1 MSIISEFIEYLKNQ
15 VNKSIYVWGAQG
27 QLLTNISPAW
37 IRARETSPIHAQR
50 AINLYEARKNIPG
63 ARALDCSGLGM
74 FFLQN
79 EKGIL
84 KTDMTADGLMHKCTM
99 ISKADLKPG
108 DFVFKI
114 NGNGKATHIG
124 YVVSGSGASC
134 RVVEAQG
141 RAYGV
146 VERSLSEGGWNRYGR
161 PTFWA
166 SEKKV
171 ENVINKTEAVNAA
184 IETSGGTCEVT
195 VKVVKSGVKGECVKT
210 VQRLLNDLVNAGLTV
225 DGSCG
230 SKTTA
235 AIKKFQKAKKLTQ
248 DGHCG
253 PATWNKLVN
262 G

>member
-1 MSIISEFIEYLKNQ
+1 MSIISEFVEYLKNQ

-27 QLLTNISPAW
+27 ELLSKISPAW
-37 IRARETSPIHAQR
+37 IKAHETSPIHAQR

-63 ARALDCSGLGM
+63 ARAFDCSGLGM
-74 FFLQN
+74 YFLQN
-79 EKGIL
+79 DKHIL
-84 KTDMTADGLMHKCTM
+84 KTDMTADGLMKKCTM
-99 ISKADLKPG
+99 ISKSALTPG
-108 DFVFKI
+108 DFVFKT
-114 NGNGKATHIG
+114 NGSGRATHIG
-124 YVVSGSGASC
+124 YVVSGSGAAC
-134 RVVEAQG
+134 QVVEARG

-146 VERSLSEGGWNRYGR
+146 VERPLSEGGWSRYGR
-161 PTFWA
+161 PTFWP
-166 SEKKV
+166 SENKL
-171 ENVINKTEAVNAA
+171 ENAINKTEAVKP
-184 IETSGGTCEVT
+184 IKESSGGTCEVT

-235 AIKKFQKAKKLTQ
+235 AIKKFQKSKKLTQ

-253 PATWNKLVN
+253 PTTWNKLIN